1 MAKMPVYDIA
11 ELKRSADGRWL
22 EIITALTPISRD
34 ILDGKH
40 HACPQCGGNDRFNYD
55 RSGQGI
61 VYCNN
66 HNGGGKWNS
75 GDGIG
80 TVAWALNIKQGEAIE
95 KIGEFLNLKPKK
107 KETRPDSNLRFISH
121 NETMMLRWCQKKPP
135 ITPEAIKAIGGRCAA
150 YKTRVG
156 DEWQELYVIAFP
168 VYGEKL
174 DESDIVGWVIYKSCG
189 GMLPHYP
196 KKDQLEWKKVLVT
209 PGSKKGVMCD
219 VSKFNQSLEAKT
231 VWKTEGPP
239 DLLSLLASG
248 LPVDQVAFTTA
259 NGAGEIPLDWL
270 MDRLKGSIVYV
281 VHDADQPGQRG
292 ATWDEQADGKKRPG
306 WCPRLARVATS
317 VRNVRLPFPID
328 HTHGKDLR
336 DYFIAKNTFADL
348 TDLASSGELF
358 GDNEA
363 KQSEDYIEEEVD
375 DPQRLARINL
385 RHYEDNH
392 GGRLV
397 FWRDE
402 WWKWKGGR
410 YRKIEIGELK
420 PKVWQAVRNEFER
433 HWRDTKKNAVKKPT
447 RSLIANVIG
456 AMESMC
462 YLPFSIEM
470 PSWLPDRSQ
479 PHYVS
484 LSNGILDLDGIFEGE
499 PVDACI
505 SPHSS
510 DWFSAVGLEYPFD
523 PSAKCPLFTE
533 YLDYSM
539 EGDQQR
545 IDLLQEWAGYLL
557 TSKNEFQRFLAL
569 EGEGG
574 NGKTVYF
581 AAMSA
586 MIGESN
592 VSNVAIENFG
602 DRFALSTTLG
612 KAVNISGDAGE
623 IDSVAE
629 GVIKQ
634 FTGGDAMFF
643 DRKGIGGINCPPT
656 AKLMCAWNSRP
667 RFRDK
672 SDGIWRR
679 MLIVP
684 FTRQVDPDR
693 RVRGMDQA
701 GWWIR
706 QKEVSGILNWA
717 IAGLDRLRQQGDF
730 TRPAV
735 SEIAMESYRTSVNPA
750 AEFLKDYVAPEVG
763 KEIFTS
769 ELYAMY
775 VHWCQKNNHRP
786 MANNTF
792 GAEVRR
798 KFGVE
803 RKRRR
808 MAGEMPYYYE
818 NLKFLVE
825 EIEGKKIENAF

>member
-1 MAKMPVYDIA
+1 MPNFDLQTVKDA
-11 ELKRSADGRWL
+11 ADGRWL
-22 EIITALTPISRD
+22 EIIRSLTGLPAD
-34 ILDGKH
+34 VLDGKH
-40 HACPQCGGNDRFNYD
+40 HPCPECGGDNRFNFD
-55 RSGQGI
+55 RTGNGV

-66 HNGGGKWNS
+66 HNNAGKWNS

-80 TVAWALNIKQGEAIE
+80 TVAWALKIKQMEACD
-95 KIGEFLNLKPKK
+95 KIGEHLGLKPKR
-107 KETRPDSNLRFISH
+107 KEAKPDDKLRFITF
-121 NETMMLRWCQKKPP
+121 NEDAVARWCLKKPP
-135 ITPEAIKAIGGRCAA
+135 ITVGAVKAAGGRCAA
-150 YKTRVG
+150 YRTRIG
-156 DEWQELYVIAFP
+156 DEWVEVYVVAFP
-168 VYGEKL
+168 VYGPNL
-174 DESDIVGWVIYKSCG
+174 CDDDIVGWVIYKNCG

-196 KKDQLEWKKVLVT
+196 KGSKQVEWKKVLVT
-209 PGSKKGVMCD
+209 AGSKKGVMCNAASF
-219 VSKFNQSLEAKT
+219 SKSLAGKT

-239 DLLSLLASG
+239 DLLSLLAKG
-248 LPVDQVAFTTA
+248 LPPDHVAFTTA
-259 NGAGEIPLDWL
+259 NGAGEIPLDWTL
-270 MDRLKGSIVYV
+270 ERLDGANVYV

-292 ATWDEQADGKKRPG
+292 ATWDEQADGRKRPG
-306 WCPRLARVATS
+306 WCPRLSKNAGQ
-317 VRNVRLPFPID
+317 VRNVRLPFPIE
-328 HTHGKDLR
+328 HNHGKDLR
-336 DYFIAKNTFADL
+336 DYFVDGNSFEDL
-348 TDLASSGELF
+348 IDLAKGGELF
-358 GDNEA
+358 ESKESKKAD
-363 KQSEDYIEEEVD
+363 DFIEEDVD
-375 DPQRLARINL
+375 DPNRLARINL
-385 RHYEDNH
+385 RHYAHNH

-402 WWKWKGGR
+402 WWKWKAGR
-410 YRKIEIGELK
+410 YRKIEIGELR
-420 PKVWQAVRNEFER
+420 PKLWVAIREEFER
-433 HWRDTKKNAVKKPT
+433 YWKESRKNAVKKPT
-447 RSLIANVIG
+447 RSLISNVIG
-456 AMESMC
+456 ALESMC

-484 LSNGILDLDGIFEGE
+484 LSNGILNLDGIFEGKPSDE
-499 PVDACI
+499 CI
-505 SPHSS
+505 SPHSPE
-510 DWFSAVGLEYPFD
+510 WFSAVGLEYPFD
-523 PSAKCPLFTE
+523 PSAKCPLFLD

-539 EGDQQR
+539 GGDQER
-545 IDLLQEWAGYLL
+545 MDLLQEWAGYLL

-586 MIGESN
+586 MIGETN
-592 VSNVAIENFG
+592 VSNVALENFG

-684 FTRQVDPDR
+684 FTRQVDPNR

-701 GWWIR
+701 RWWID
-706 QKEVSGILNWA
+706 QEEVSGILNWA
-717 IAGLDRLRQQGDF
+717 IIGLDRLRQQGDF

-735 SEIAMESYRTSVNPA
+735 SKVAMESYKASANPA
-750 AEFLKDYVAPEVG
+750 AEFLNDFVAPEMG
-763 KEIFTS
+763 SDIHTTEIYS
-769 ELYAMY
+769 LY
-775 VHWCQKNNHRP
+775 VHWCQKNNYRP

-792 GAEVRR
+792 GTEVRR
-798 KFGVE
+798 KFGSE
-803 RKRRR
+803 RKRKRI
-808 MAGEMPYYYE
+808 AGEMPYFYE
-818 NLKFLVE
+818 NIKFIVE
-825 EIEGKKIENAF
+825 EIEGKKIDNAF

>member
-1 MAKMPVYDIA
+1 MPYFDTQAVKEAA
-11 ELKRSADGRWL
+11 EGRWL
-22 EIITALTPISRD
+22 EIITALTSIPREV
-34 ILDGKH
+34 LDGKH
-40 HACPQCGGNDRFNYD
+40 HSCPECGGNDRFNFD
-55 RSGQGI
+55 RDGKGI

-80 TVAWALNIKQGEAIE
+80 TVAWALKIKQGEAIE
-95 KIGEFLNLKPKK
+95 KIGTHLGLKPKQQDAA
-107 KETRPDSNLRFISH
+107 PDRKLRFIAF
-121 NETMMLRWCQKKPP
+121 NEAMVARWCQKKKP
-135 ITPEAIKAIGGRCAA
+135 ITVEAVKAIGGRCAA
-150 YKTRVG
+150 YSTHMGGESV
-156 DEWQELYVIAFP
+156 ELYVIAFP
-168 VYGEKL
+168 VYGPGL
-174 DESDIVGWVIYKSCG
+174 SESDIVGWVIYKSCG

-196 KKDQLEWKKVLVT
+196 KKGNLEWRKVLVT
-209 PGSKKGVMCD
+209 HGSKKGVMCD
-219 VSKFNQSLEAKT
+219 VSKFSQPLEGKT

-239 DLLSLLASG
+239 DLLSLLAKG
-248 LPVDQVAFTTA
+248 LNPDHVAFTTA
-259 NGAGEIPLDWL
+259 NGAGELPLDWTL
-270 MDRLKGSIVYV
+270 KRLNGANVLV

-292 ATWDEQADGKKRPG
+292 ATWDDQADGRKRPG
-306 WCPRLARVATS
+306 WAPILAKVANS
-317 VRNVRLPFPID
+317 VRNVRLPFPIE

-336 DYFIAKNTFADL
+336 DYFLEDHSFEDL
-348 TDLASSGELF
+348 VDLSKSGELF
-358 GDNEA
+358 ESKAA
-363 KQSEDYIEEEVD
+363 KQAEDYIEEEID

-385 RHYEDNH
+385 RQYEDNH

-402 WWKWKGGR
+402 WWKWKSGR
-410 YRKIEIGELK
+410 YRKIELGELK
-420 PKVWQAVRNEFER
+420 PKVWESVRKEFER
-433 HWRDTKKNAVKKPT
+433 HWREERKNAVRKPT
-447 RSLIANVIG
+447 RALVANVIG

-462 YLPFSIEM
+462 YQPFSIEM
-470 PSWLPDRSQ
+470 PCWIPDRSQ

-484 LSNGILDLDGIFEGE
+484 LSNGILNLDGIFEGQ
-499 PVDACI
+499 PAQDCI
-505 SPHSS
+505 FPHSS
-510 DWFSAVGLEYPFD
+510 SWFSAVGLDYPFD
-523 PSAKCPLFTE
+523 PSAKCPLFID
-533 YLDYSM
+533 YLEYSM

-581 AAMSA
+581 AAMTA
-586 MIGESN
+586 MIGEGN
-592 VSNVAIENFG
+592 VSNVALENFG
-602 DRFALSTTLG
+602 DRFALSTTIG

-629 GVIKQ
+629 GIIKQ

-684 FTRQVDPDR
+684 FTRQVDPNR

-701 GWWIR
+701 AWWIR
-706 QKEVSGILNWA
+706 QNEVSGILNWA
-717 IAGLDRLRQQGDF
+717 IIGLDRLRQQGDF
-730 TRPAV
+730 TRPRV
-735 SEIAMESYRTSVNPA
+735 SEAAIESYKASANPA
-750 AEFLKDYVAPEVG
+750 AEFLNDFVSVEIG
-763 KEIFTS
+763 QEIFTEEIYS
-769 ELYAMY
+769 LYVY
-775 VHWCQKNNHRP
+775 WCQKNNYRP
-786 MANNTF
+786 MASNTF

-803 RKRRR
+803 RKRKRF
-808 MAGEMPYYYE
+808 GGKMPYFYE
-818 NLKFLVE
+818 NLKFIVD
-825 EIEGKKIENAF
+825 EIEGKKIESEF